1 MAFNLPAAISLHRD
15 SADDNVGSIGTG
27 LTLRSKSQ
35 GNLPI
40 TDYASRIQYNAPTS
54 ATGTAEGVFFGFTD
68 QTTVGSV
75 DLFLHSTLFIWSV
88 QFNAPNRI
96 QISDLANGG
105 MRFWLGS
112 GTDPTN
118 NYREYFIGGNDTPF
132 GASIAGAVTI
142 CIDLADTSHDNQVGN
157 FDKTQVSAY
166 GLGIVRFNLG
176 STGYGDLLAQRSILM
191 SSSNGEFDFYDI
203 PTFTGNSSFDDAIS
217 LVQGS
222 DYTDK
227 IGNWATKSGSSIF
240 LPVPFSIGDGSS
252 AVSFDDNG
260 ASIVSPASN
269 ADNQENFRITTNA
282 MRVYLNTRNSFEDGV
297 TLSGNYNWGSPAPW
311 DFSQDYPAVVAD
323 LSGTFT
329 GMGNFTMGR
338 SCYLS
343 GTVSLADGYSLIS
356 SGANL
361 DDATINNDLTIQT
374 TDVTAYDNL
383 TVVGNIQFAI
393 AGSFSFT
400 NSRIKSLANISGG
413 NITITLD
420 NTTIEIP
427 PTDPSITIVQAPR
440 TLTLTGLQLNS
451 EVRVYEAGTRT
462 ELAGIE
468 DAVKRIPADLDA
480 TFTFDNLS
488 VNRVDIVIHHVS
500 YEYLKISGANTENN
514 LTLPIQQ
521 RFDRSYA
528 NG

>member
-1 MAFNLPAAISLHRD
+1 MSFNLPSPVSLHT
-15 SADDNVGSIGTG
+15 ATANDNVGSIGTG

-40 TDYASRIQYNAPTS
+40 TDYASRIQYNAPSST
-54 ATGTAEGVFFGFTD
+54 TGIAEGVFFGFTD
-68 QTTVGSV
+68 QTTVGNI

-112 GTDPTN
+112 GTDPQN
-118 NYREYFIGGNDTPF
+118 NYREYFIGGNDTTF

-142 CIDLADTSHDNQVGN
+142 CIDLSDTSHDNQVGN
-157 FDKTQVSAY
+157 FDQTQVSAY

-203 PTFTGNSSFDDAIS
+203 PTFTGNSSFDDAVA

-227 IGNWATKSGSSIF
+227 IGNWVTKSGSSIF
-240 LPVPFSIGDGSS
+240 LPVPFSFGDGSS
-252 AVSFDDNG
+252 SIAFNDNG
-260 ASIVSPASN
+260 VSVVSPASN
-269 ADNQENFRITTNA
+269 ATNQENFRLTNNA
-282 MRVYLNTRNSFEDGV
+282 MRVYLNTRNSVRDSV
-297 TLSGNYNWGSPAPW
+297 TLSGSYNWGTPAAW

-343 GTVSLADGYSLIS
+343 GTVSLADGYKLIV

-361 DDATINNDLTIQT
+361 DEATINNDVTLETDDTTAFSSVTIVG
-374 TDVTAYDNL
+374 DVEL
-383 TVVGNIQFAI
+383 KV
-393 AGSFSFT
+393 AGGYSFT
-400 NSRIKSLANISGG
+400 NSSVKSFSNTSGG
-413 NITITLD
+413 NIIIEVD
-420 NTTIEIP
+420 NTTIQFP

-440 TLTLTGLQLNS
+440 TLTLTGLQANS
-451 EVRVYEAGTRT
+451 EVRIYEANTVTEIAGTENSGT
-462 ELAGIE
+462 TF
-468 DAVKRIPADLDA
+468 ADS
-480 TFTFDNLS
+480 TIS
-488 VNRVDIVIHHVS
+488 VNTVDIVIHNIA
-500 YEYLKISGANTENN
+500 YEHIRISGANTVSN
-514 LTLPIQQ
+514 LELPVQQ
-521 RFDRSYA
+521 RFDRSYS
-528 NG
+528 NE